1 MIDKQKKCMEHLKHF
16 FGYLIYRWRYITI
29 FGTLF
34 GLLAYVFAISI
45 RLPVAQRVMPLATIA
60 TGFALAVVA
69 FLTYLL
75 ERRSF
80 LAAHEPSLGILWK
93 NPTMY
98 PSTAI
103 KAEEEQDI
111 YAEYI
116 MWNAGD
122 VPILILQPSLVLDKR
137 IGPMH
142 LRGGKVEIEH
152 VFKGETVI
160 EKAFPIV
167 LGKSETCI
175 WRQFTG
181 DKNSLRPQMSNIVE
195 DSREKAIEFLQKQE
209 CNKRFLFAVTYF
221 GKPPHEVKKAD
232 LRRQYVVFCYKESRK
247 DKGPSIGPTSID
259 NEPSVSQQR

>member
-1 MIDKQKKCMEHLKHF
+1 MRRDEWRKLIKRLRESLISRWPDIVV
-16 FGYLIYRWRYITI
+16 FGA
-29 FGTLF
+29 LF
-34 GLLAYVFAISI
+34 GLLAYVFVLLI
-45 RLPVAQRVMPLATIA
+45 RFPVAQRVMPLATIA

-69 FLTYLL
+69 FLTYRL

-93 NPTMY
+93 NSTMY
-98 PSTAI
+98 PGSPICTG
-103 KAEEEQDI
+103 KEQDI
-111 YAEYI
+111 YVEYV
-116 MWNAGD
+116 MWNAGG

-142 LRGGKVEIEH
+142 LRGGKVEIER

-181 DKNSLRPQMSNIVE
+181 DKSSLRPKMSETVE
-195 DSREKAIEFLQKQE
+195 DNREKAIKFLQKQE
-209 CNKRFLFAVTYF
+209 CDKRFLFAVTYF
-221 GKPPHEVKKAD
+221 RKPSHEVKRLTFA
-232 LRRQYVVFCYKESRK
+232 SN
-247 DKGPSIGPTSID
+247 T
-259 NEPSVSQQR
+259 SVSATKGQVKVRILGSVLHQNKPRSVPTKTR